1 MKRAIAALALVSL
14 AAALVAGLVLH
25 RYLTCAPQ
33 IPVVEKVVRIER
45 GSSFRKA
52 ANVLEA
58 AGVITHGNLLTIIAP
73 FLRPVEG
80 IKAGEY
86 RFDTPSSPLS
96 VLDKLIRGEVITHK
110 VTVPEGYTIAQ
121 IAALFEASS
130 LADAVKVEA
139 AASDPEL
146 VASLGLEGGCLEGC
160 LFPDT
165 YFFARGLRT
174 REILSAMVGH
184 HKTVFAEVRSG
195 AEAGG
200 DRAAG
205 LSDYQILILA
215 SIIEKEAGV
224 PAELPLV
231 SAVFHNRL
239 RRGIPLQSDPTVIY
253 GMEDFNG
260 NIRRRDLETPTPY
273 NTYLKAGLPPTPI
286 ANPGRASIQAA
297 LGPAPVDYLYF
308 VSRNDGTHQFS
319 RTLKEHNEAVRIYQ
333 RRGRRR

>member
-1 MKRAIAALALVSL
+1 MKRAIAALALVFL
-14 AAALVAGLVLH
+14 AAVLAAGLVLH
-25 RYLTCAPQ
+25 RYLTRPPQ
-33 IPVVEKVVRIER
+33 TPVIEKVVRIEW

-73 FLRPVEG
+73 LLRPVER

-96 VLDKLIRGEVITHK
+96 VLDKLIQGEVITYK

-130 LADAVKVEA
+130 LADAGEVET

-146 VASLGLEGGCLEGC
+146 AASLGLEVGCLEGY

-174 REILSAMVGH
+174 REILSAMVAR
-184 HKTVFAEVRSG
+184 HKEVLAEIRSG

-200 DRAAG
+200 DDAEG

-215 SIIEKEAGV
+215 SIIEKETSV
-224 PAELPLV
+224 PAERSLV

-273 NTYLKAGLPPTPI
+273 NTYLNPGLPPTPI

-297 LGPAPVDYLYF
+297 RNPATVDYIYF

-319 RTLKEHNEAVRIYQ
+319 KTLKEHNEAVRIYQ